1 MPTTWLDFL
10 PPFFQGLLVAT
21 GIGLIMGFE
30 REHQQRAEP
39 HRFAG
44 LRTFPILTVVGF
56 VAGQV
61 SSQAFPWL
69 LPAVTLGLLIL
80 LTVAYYAQATRDSLG
95 LTTEFALVLAYL
107 LGVFV
112 SAGHYSESLAVAVA
126 TTVLLSLKE
135 RFQWFV
141 QQITQTEL
149 VAFLKFFVLV
159 ILLLLL
165 LPDQYFGPEDILH
178 YRELG
183 WIILLV
189 SSLSF
194 LGYLLL
200 KFSGS
205 QRGILATALLGGLFS
220 STMVAWVFGA
230 RSREMP
236 ALSRSLGAGILL
248 SSSVMFVR
256 VWLLAGLFSRAVAAQ
271 LVLPCA
277 LMLAASLV
285 VVWYFNRH
293 WDNQKTEASLPLGNP
308 LDLKN
313 AVFFGLLYIG
323 VALFMYYSRQWFGES
338 GAYFSGI
345 ISGIADMDA
354 ITISTAKWAKHA
366 ATAEFGAN
374 MIVVAALSNTLF
386 KGTVAALRG
395 HASMRRYVY
404 IGFGGVLLAGGAWL
418 AVRLLL

>member
-10 PPFFQGLLVAT
+10 PPFFQGLLVAL
-21 GIGLIMGFE
+21 GIGLILGFE
-30 REHQQRAEP
+30 REHQQRTDP
-39 HRFAG
+39 HHFAG

-56 VAGQV
+56 VTGMV
-61 SSQAFPWL
+61 SNPAFPWL
-69 LPAVTLGLLIL
+69 LPAVTIGLLIL
-80 LTVAYYAQATRDSLG
+80 LTVAYYMQAARDSLG

-126 TTVLLSLKE
+126 ATVLLSLKE

-149 VAFLKFFVLV
+149 VAFIKFFVLV

-165 LPDQYFGPEDILH
+165 LPNEHFGPEDILH

-194 LGYLLL
+194 VGYLLL
-200 KFSGS
+200 KFTGS

-230 RSREMP
+230 RSRETP
-236 ALSRSLGAGILL
+236 ALSRPLGAGILL
-248 SSSVMFVR
+248 ASSVMFVR
-256 VWLLAGLFSRAVAAQ
+256 VWLLASLFSRAVAAQ
-271 LVLPCA
+271 LLLPCA
-277 LMLAASLV
+277 LMLVANLV
-285 VVWYFNRH
+285 VVWYYNRT
-293 WDNQKTEASLPLGNP
+293 WEKEKSDTSLPLGNP

-313 AVFFGLLYIG
+313 AVFFGLLYVG
-323 VALFMYYSRQWFGES
+323 VTLFMYYSRQWFGES

-345 ISGIADMDA
+345 ISGIADTDA

-366 ATAEFGAN
+366 TAVEYGAN

-386 KGTVAALRG
+386 KGAVALLRG
-395 HASMRRYVY
+395 HASMRRYVAV
-404 IGFGGVLLAGGAWL
+404 GFAAVLLAGGAWL
-418 AVRLLL
+418 LVRLV